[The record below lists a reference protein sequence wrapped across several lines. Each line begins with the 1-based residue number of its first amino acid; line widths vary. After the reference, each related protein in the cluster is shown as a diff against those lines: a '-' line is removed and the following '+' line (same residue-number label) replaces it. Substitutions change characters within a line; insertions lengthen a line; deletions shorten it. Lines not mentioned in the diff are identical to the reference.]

1 MLIKSISGRLRSASD
16 LEDTG
21 MISREQ
27 KAILKDLLIA
37 GDSSVQAAIDKYETG
52 DPTALEE
59 MIKSGALL
67 AGRADVDL
75 LGDLDLDFLNVH
87 GGDDNMMFGGN
98 VDDIGGDKHN
108 SNSTAK
114 QPDSVQQQHMGGQ
127 QRSATGGDGIGELEF
142 NADFTTN
149 STTAVGPQHQVRHQ
163 TYVKARGYSIDDIG
177 VNNRTRSNSL
187 ALPGMLLDGVNP
199 DEVSSVGFEQWMDT
213 HVAGGGSGS
222 AAQHKQQSN
231 DANGILNILNA
242 SQFSGDV
249 EVLMGGKTASTLT
262 QLEEKK
268 KTAKPKKERKKYTKK
283 DKSEPRERKSQAKMK
298 GMMANMNNAGGGDEE
313 EENKEVPSG
322 LGRPRSMSDPN
333 LAVRLDGY
341 GLLHV
346 DGPEGWV
353 GAYSPTSRHLRVN
366 RFLEKRNQRTWTKK
380 VKYNVRKNFA
390 DSRLRVK
397 GRFVKKED
405 EMLMRELMSLT

>member
-1 MLIKSISGRLRSASD
+1 
-16 LEDTG
+16 
-21 MISREQ
+21 
-27 KAILKDLLIA
+27 
-37 GDSSVQAAIDKYETG
+37 
-52 DPTALEE
+52 
-59 MIKSGALL
+59 
-67 AGRADVDL
+67 
-75 LGDLDLDFLNVH
+75 
-87 GGDDNMMFGGN
+87 
-98 VDDIGGDKHN
+98 
-108 SNSTAK
+108 
-114 QPDSVQQQHMGGQ
+114 
-127 QRSATGGDGIGELEF
+127 
-142 NADFTTN
+142 
-149 STTAVGPQHQVRHQ
+149 
-163 TYVKARGYSIDDIG
+163 
-177 VNNRTRSNSL
+177 
-187 ALPGMLLDGVNP
+187 
-199 DEVSSVGFEQWMDT
+199 
-213 HVAGGGSGS
+213 
-222 AAQHKQQSN
+222 
-231 DANGILNILNA
+231 
-242 SQFSGDV
+242 
-249 EVLMGGKTASTLT
+249 MGGKTASTLT

-268 KTAKPKKERKKYTKK
+268 KIAKPKKERKKYTKK

-333 LAVRLDGY
+333 LSVRLDGY

-366 RFLEKRNQRTWTKK
+366 RFLEKRIQRTWTKK